1 MDGSGSALILDTTV
15 KEYADD
21 DFHSASIGGVFNL
34 LRPGKTTT
42 ISNLTLQ
49 GSNSTGTVSGGVA
62 LKYYTAEGEEIE
74 SPSDDWNTYKSNVG

>member
-1 MDGSGSALILDTTV
+1 MDGNGSTLILDTTV

-49 GSNSTGTVSGGVA
+49 EVIQ
-62 LKYYTAEGEEIE
+62 LERYLAE
-74 SPSDDWNTYKSNVG
+74 WH